1 MYKYVKRVM
10 DIVFSTILLII
21 CFIPMLIVGI
31 AIKLESEGPMLFKQ
45 TRTGKDGKNFTLYK
59 FRSMVKEN
67 NVLNFKVEDKLTRVG
82 KFIRN
87 TSLDELPQLFNIL
100 KGDMSFIG
108 PRPWIV
114 EYYQN
119 FTDNQKRRV
128 EVLPGITGL
137 AQVMGRNSISI
148 FDKIYYDIEYVD
160 NYSLKMDLKVIIS
173 TIKTVLSKDGAMTKK
188 SLIKDE
194 LQELRENYLSV
205 TGQMPQEKI
214 YQESGRKVFASK
226 GAITLSFMLKDEL
239 NSLKESYFSLL
250 TNLQM

>member
-205 TGQMPQEKI
+205 TGQMPQGKI

-226 GAITLSFMLKDEL
+226 GAITLSFKLKDEL
-239 NSLKESYFSLL
+239 NILKESYFSLL
-250 TNLQM
+250 TNWQV